1 MQWDPVM
8 LGGLGA
14 IPNDKAS
21 DFYQGIHRYL
31 RESGLDGVK
40 VDAQGAMGTFGE
52 GNGGGPELVRH
63 FTSAMEGSVSDNFG
77 ASHCINCMCHS
88 TENMYNYKLTT
99 MARVSDDFYPRDT
112 PSHTYHIAAV
122 AFNSVFMG
130 EIVNAVR
137 FTIIRVDFL
146 LLL

>member
-1 MQWDPVM
+1 MFCQ
-8 LGGLGA
+8 
-14 IPNDKAS
+14 
-21 DFYQGIHRYL
+21 Q
-31 RESGLDGVK
+31 
-40 VDAQGAMGTFGE
+40 
-52 GNGGGPELVRH
+52 GGGPNLAQNLHAALEKSVKRH
-63 FTSAMEGSVSDNFG
+63 FPTNGL
-77 ASHCINCMCHS
+77 INCMCHS

-137 FTIIRVDFL
+137 VTNYSM
-146 LLL
+146 